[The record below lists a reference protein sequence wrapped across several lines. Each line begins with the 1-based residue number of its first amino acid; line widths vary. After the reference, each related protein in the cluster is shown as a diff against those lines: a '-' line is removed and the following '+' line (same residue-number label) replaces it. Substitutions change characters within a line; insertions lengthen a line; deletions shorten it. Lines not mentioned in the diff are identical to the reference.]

1 MKRINRILAVTS
13 FLILIFNL
21 TVTSAQDLVILHTND
36 THSNIESLVSGR
48 NKGYGGVQRRA
59 NYIDSVRKM
68 HPDVLLLDAGDYNQG
83 TPYYTLF
90 RGEVEVKLNNAMGYD
105 VISLGNHEFDN
116 GVQELAERLK
126 KAEYTTVCANYNFKN
141 TPLEGLVKPYTIIN
155 KGGKKIGILGLL
167 LDLDGYVNRKNR
179 ENLIFRKPVET
190 ANKIARILRQRE
202 KCDLVIAL
210 THIGF
215 DADNERQL
223 SDQTLAKYSKNIDI
237 IIGGH
242 SHTFLEKPVVIKNRH
257 GKGVIVNQA
266 GTAGVFVGR
275 LDINF

>member
-1 MKRINRILAVTS
+1 MISLTGLTAVY
-13 FLILIFNL
+13 IQNHIIF
-21 TVTSAQDLVILHTND
+21 HTND
-36 THSNIESLVSGR
+36 IHSNIEPLVSGR
-48 NKGYGGVQRRA
+48 NKGFGGVQRRA
-59 NYIDSVRKM
+59 NYIDSIRKM
-68 HPDVLLLDAGDYNQG
+68 HPNVLLLDAGDYNQG

-90 RGEVEVKLNNAMGYD
+90 KGEVEVKLNNAMGYD

-116 GVQELAERLK
+116 GVQALAERLK
-126 KAEYTTVCANYNFKN
+126 NAEYTTVCANYDLSS
-141 TPLEGLVKPYTIIN
+141 TPLVGMVKPYTIIN
-155 KGGKKIGILGLL
+155 KGGRKIGIFGLL

-179 ENLIFRKPVET
+179 ENMVYRDPVET
-190 ANKIARILRQRE
+190 ANKIARILKQKER
-202 KCDLVIAL
+202 CDLVIAL

-215 DADNERQL
+215 DADKEGQL

-242 SHTFLEKPVVIKNRH
+242 SHTFLEKPVVIRNRQ

-275 LDINF
+275 LDIDF